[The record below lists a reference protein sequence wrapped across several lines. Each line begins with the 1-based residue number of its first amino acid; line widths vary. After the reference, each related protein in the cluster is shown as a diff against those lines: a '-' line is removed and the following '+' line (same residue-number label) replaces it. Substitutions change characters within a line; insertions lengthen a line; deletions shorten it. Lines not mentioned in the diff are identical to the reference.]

1 MIVASNNRGKI
12 NEIKQILS
20 DYDIYSL
27 RDKNINCDVLEDGK
41 TFYAN
46 ALKKAVEI
54 YRLTGEAVVADDS
67 GLCITALD
75 DFPGVYT
82 QRYMGENAS
91 DEIRNTALINLANET
106 MNRRAK
112 VVCSIVYYD
121 GENIIS
127 SEGVIYGKISKTRR
141 GNNGFGFDEIFE
153 LSDGRTLAELSN
165 EEKNLISARYL
176 ALIDLKEKLSQ
187 LVNKSK

>member
-12 NEIKQILS
+12 NEIKQILN

-27 RDKNINCDVLEDGK
+27 KEKNINCDVVEDGK

-54 YRLTGEAVVADDS
+54 YRLTGEAAIADDS

-82 QRYMGENAS
+82 HRYMGENAS

-106 MNRRAK
+106 TDRSAK

-127 SEGVIYGKISKTRR
+127 SEGVIYGKISETRR

-153 LSDGRTLAELSN
+153 LSDGRCLAELSS